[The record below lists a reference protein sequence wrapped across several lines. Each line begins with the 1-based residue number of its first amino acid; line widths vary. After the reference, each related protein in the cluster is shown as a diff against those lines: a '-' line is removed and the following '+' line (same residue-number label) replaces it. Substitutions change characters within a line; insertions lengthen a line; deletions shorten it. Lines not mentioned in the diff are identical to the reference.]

1 MVTFL
6 RKSLILSSL
15 PISRYADSGKNFFLD
30 LLYDNYISTANEN
43 ERCVVDDINILLKQI
58 NDIATHIKVDSC
70 NAYECL
76 LWGIR
81 ILNNENVTFDI
92 SMLMNLMII
101 TTKISIYIK
110 RIAIIIMVI

>member
-1 MVTFL
+1 M
-6 RKSLILSSL
+6 ILSSL

-92 SMLMNLMII
+92 CGACDDENYKEMII